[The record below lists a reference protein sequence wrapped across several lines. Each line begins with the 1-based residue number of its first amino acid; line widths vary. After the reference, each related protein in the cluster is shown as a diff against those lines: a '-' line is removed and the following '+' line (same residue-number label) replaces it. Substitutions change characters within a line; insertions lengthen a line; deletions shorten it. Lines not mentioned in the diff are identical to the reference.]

1 MVNIY
6 DLSKND
12 FDKHSESNN
21 NDFLKLLK
29 NVPESEY
36 NIIMRILKRA
46 NSPTN
51 YCSQSYADFMI
62 STSSL
67 DNDGYVKLFKELLNA
82 YEISTKDVLSMNE
95 SRLIIFNKLRD
106 AQNVYKEKFKDGK
119 IKIEDA
125 HADDIEENCEEGCE
139 EECVVD
145 KSTKSKT
152 KKSSSKLTEPKTSK
166 ATKTPKEAEPKEAEP
181 KEAEPKE
188 EEPKEEEPKGKKKK
202 DEIVEPKET
211 TTKGKKKEV
220 SVPKTEP
227 TPAPAPEPEPE
238 SEPAPIEKGK
248 RVKKGK

>member
-21 NDFLKLLK
+21 NEFLKLLK

-181 KEAEPKE
+181 KE
-188 EEPKEEEPKGKKKK
+188 EEPKGKKKK

-220 SVPKTEP
+220 SVPKT
-227 TPAPAPEPEPE
+227 APVPEPEPE

>member
-21 NDFLKLLK
+21 NEFLKLLK

-181 KEAEPKE
+181 KE
-188 EEPKEEEPKGKKKK
+188 EEPKEKKKK

-220 SVPKTEP
+220 SVPKS
-227 TPAPAPEPEPE
+227 APAPEPEPE

>member
-21 NDFLKLLK
+21 NEFLKLLK

-139 EECVVD
+139 EGCEEECVVD

-166 ATKTPKEAEPKEAEP
+166 ATKTPKEEEPKEA
-181 KEAEPKE
+181 
-188 EEPKEEEPKGKKKK
+188 EPKEEEPKGKKKK

-220 SVPKTEP
+220 TVPKTEP
-227 TPAPAPEPEPE
+227 VPEPDSAPEPE
-238 SEPAPIEKGK
+238 SVPIEKGK